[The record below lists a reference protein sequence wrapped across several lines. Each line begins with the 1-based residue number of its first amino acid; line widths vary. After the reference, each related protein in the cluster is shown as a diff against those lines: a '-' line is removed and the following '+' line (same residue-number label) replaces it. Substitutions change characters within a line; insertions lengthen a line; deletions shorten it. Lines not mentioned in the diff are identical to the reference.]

1 MKRFS
6 FFLMAIASALIT
18 ACGGSGGGSS
28 GGGGTGTLALS
39 LQDAPATEDYK
50 AVYVTIKEVMVHK
63 GGSEDGDANWETVAS
78 PNATYNLLELVN
90 GVREEL
96 GLATLES
103 GSYTQMR
110 LILGQNPDS
119 GINIISEAHPFPN
132 YVIEDGTDAVH
143 ELKVPSGYQTG
154 IKIVKGFVIN
164 ENETTELILDFDASR
179 SVVKAG
185 KSGKWLLKPTIKVL
199 ELIDYAIL
207 TGLVSAGVNDAE
219 GAMVSAQHYTP
230 GASDPKDQVAVQ
242 AATITDEYGE
252 YSLLVEPG
260 PYNVVVYKESY
271 DPYCKQVVLEKDMSQ
286 TLNVFLAKP
295 AATGTLSG
303 AVSLGGTDP
312 EKYVTLSIRQSKTCD
327 DSSNPVKIEIKSINV
342 ADGGKYDVN
351 LPEGEYEIVASSYL
365 EDTQDKTVTVPASD
379 VDFDF
384 PLTP

>member
-1 MKRFS
+1 MKRLS
-6 FFLMAIASALIT
+6 FFLMAIASVLIT
-18 ACGGSGGGSS
+18 ACGGSGGDGS

-63 GGSEDGDANWETVAS
+63 GGSEDSDANWETVAS

-179 SVVKAG
+179 SVIKAG

-207 TGLVSAGVNDAE
+207 TGLVSANGNDAE

-252 YSLLVEPG
+252 YSLFVQPG
-260 PYNVVVYKESY
+260 TYNVVVYRNPYE
-271 DPYCKQVVLEKDMSQ
+271 PYCKQIALKADTSE
-286 TLNVFLAKP
+286 TLNVVLSGP
-295 AATGTLSG
+295 VATHTLSG
-303 AVSLGGTDP
+303 TVNLGGADP
-312 EKYVTLSIRQSKTCD
+312 EKYATLSIRKSVDCVG
-327 DSSNPVKIEIKSINV
+327 NPGTKIEIKSINV
-342 ADGGKYDVN
+342 ADGGTYTEKM
-351 LPEGEYEIVASSYL
+351 PSGEYEVVASSYL
-365 EDTQDKTVTVPASD
+365 EATQQSENVTVPAID
-379 VDFDF
+379 VDFNF
-384 PLTP
+384 